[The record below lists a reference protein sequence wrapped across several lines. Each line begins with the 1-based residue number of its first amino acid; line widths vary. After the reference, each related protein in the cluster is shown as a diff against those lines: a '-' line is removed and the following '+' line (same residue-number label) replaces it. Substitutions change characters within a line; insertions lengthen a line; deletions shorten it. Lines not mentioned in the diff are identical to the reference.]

1 MRTISLIFG
10 LFLSST
16 TILASDF
23 SSYAFV
29 EDDSTLRIGHQ
40 TVRLYGIII
49 PVFDQGC
56 ASTVHPVECGPR
68 EAVLA
73 LKSKV
78 GSNFVHCDIKEHK
91 PDGSVLATCTANAS
105 HLHRQRPGSG
115 RLAHPARLGH
125 CRAQRPTR
133 IRRTGKDCPPARHRN
148 VGHST
153 GWLAGALSSTLPS
166 ISLPVRRPL
175 ALHRPAGLPAITHRH
190 RPHAVREASRSFRPW
205 AKAGSSNSPGFRC
218 SAWIRESA
226 VGPRSPRLRR

>member
-91 PDGSVLATCTANAS
+91 PDGSVLATCTANDQDLAAW
-105 HLHRQRPGSG
+105 LIQQGWATAAPNAPPEYAVLEKIARQRGIGMWAIPPGGWPG
-115 RLAHPARLGH
+115 R
-125 CRAQRPTR
+125 
-133 IRRTGKDCPPARHRN
+133 
-148 VGHST
+148 
-153 GWLAGALSSTLPS
+153 
-166 ISLPVRRPL
+166 
-175 ALHRPAGLPAITHRH
+175 
-190 RPHAVREASRSFRPW
+190 
-205 AKAGSSNSPGFRC
+205 
-218 SAWIRESA
+218 
-226 VGPRSPRLRR
+226 